1 MTVDPVKDQNQDQ
14 RTMVVKLVRKWGD
27 LNTGAVLDP
36 HCSLFFIPS
45 IDGFI
50 GYRIEL
56 NCAVVFGEPV
66 CSHDDK
72 AQLIKAFRSFCEE
85 KHLNIVY
92 IIISKD
98 FADIALEQHNGVL
111 IQFGNKLVL
120 DPHDN
125 PSKRT
130 GSQAVL
136 LRKKVKH
143 ALKAGIT
150 VTEYKNEDLA
160 FEKEIENIGNS
171 WLQSRKGP
179 QVYIAHLNIFQDK
192 EGKRWFYASK
202 NNRVMG
208 FLVLNAIQE
217 GSGWLLNNVILA
229 SDAPS
234 GTSELLINSV
244 FETLQE
250 NNCSRII
257 IGPVIGVGMKAIG
270 LRPFSTWFLKMIF
283 QGMKRIFRLEG
294 QKVFWG
300 KFSPKEEPSYVLLDK
315 VNFRSVQALMKAM
328 NVKLSNKQESF

>member
-27 LNTGAVLDP
+27 LNTDAVLDP

-72 AQLIKAFRSFCEE
+72 VQLIKAFRSFCEE

-98 FADIALEQHNGVL
+98 FADIALEQHKGVL

-120 DPHDN
+120 NPHDN
-125 PSKRT
+125 PSKKT

-179 QVYIAHLNIFQDK
+179 QVFIAHLNIFQDK

-257 IGPVIGVGMKAIG
+257 IGPVIGKGIKAIG
-270 LRPFSTWFLKMIF
+270 LRPFSIWFLKMIF

-294 QKVFWG
+294 QKVFW
-300 KFSPKEEPSYVLLDK
+300 E
-315 VNFRSVQALMKAM
+315 NFPLKKNPLMFCWIR
-328 NVKLSNKQESF
+328 LISGLFRH